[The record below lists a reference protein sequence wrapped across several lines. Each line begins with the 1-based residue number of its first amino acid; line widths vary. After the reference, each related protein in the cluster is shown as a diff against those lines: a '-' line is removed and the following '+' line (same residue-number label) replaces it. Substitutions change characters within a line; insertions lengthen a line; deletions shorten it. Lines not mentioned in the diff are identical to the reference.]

1 MDSRTEPTIDCTDD
15 VLVDIV
21 GPTWAE
27 GEAGAIWL
35 FRPDPQVFDLSDP
48 LNPNPLWS
56 GAAWKPGRL
65 PAPGP

>member
-1 MDSRTEPTIDCTDD
+1 MDSGTEPTIDCTDD

-35 FRPDPQVFDLSDP
+35 FRPPSGYSLS
-48 LNPNPLWS
+48 S
-56 GAAWKPGRL
+56 GASWKPGRL
-65 PAPGP
+65 PSPVP